1 MRRRRAPTLKLF
13 AFRALEALLAHLEA
27 LVKGSG
33 ALPRLGA
40 ARGAAGARLG
50 AIVDAT
56 VDGAVQLVWDHWELS
71 YSSLTGL
78 FAPTLKRL
86 LALHAAREEGAA
98 VAGDGEAGWVTRLLP
113 QLRALDW
120 SRRAKY
126 HSVRA
131 LLPLLPQ
138 GAATLLEL
146 WPSVLREIF
155 ASLRIPNYASYAS
168 ELLADLLTSLRQ
180 QLRAPA
186 AADAPAADPPPKTK
200 RRRGAAAPPKP
211 SASAVEVP
219 AAGTAWSEPSSP
231 LLVALSE
238 AARCRESIA
247 AAAAA
252 SPRRQ
257 PAAAGS
263 SNTPPTP
270 SPPPT
275 ATAAPARRS
284 RSRACGC
291 CSRC

>member
-1 MRRRRAPTLKLF
+1 MRGSARSSTRRSTARCSSCGTT
-13 AFRALEALLAHLEA
+13 
-27 LVKGSG
+27 GS
-33 ALPRLGA
+33 P
-40 ARGAAGARLG
+40 
-50 AIVDAT
+50 
-56 VDGAVQLVWDHWELS
+56 

-98 VAGDGEAGWVTRLLP
+98 AGGGGEAAGGAARLLP

-131 LLPLLPQ
+131 LLPLLPR

-200 RRRGAAAPPKP
+200 SRRGRGGAEAPASRWKCRRRSAPRG
-211 SASAVEVP
+211 SAS
-219 AAGTAWSEPSSP
+219 SS
-231 LLVALSE
+231 
-238 AARCRESIA
+238 
-247 AAAAA
+247 
-252 SPRRQ
+252 RR
-257 PAAAGS
+257 
-263 SNTPPTP
+263 
-270 SPPPT
+270 
-275 ATAAPARRS
+275 
-284 RSRACGC
+284 
-291 CSRC
+291 

>member
-1 MRRRRAPTLKLF
+1 MAGGVLGACQDGGAPPTLKLF

-27 LVKGSG
+27 LTKGGG
-33 ALPRLGA
+33 ALPPLGA
-40 ARGAAGARLG
+40 AGGAAGARLG

-168 ELLADLLTSLRQ
+168 ELLADLLTR
-180 QLRAPA
+180 
-186 AADAPAADPPPKTK
+186 
-200 RRRGAAAPPKP
+200 
-211 SASAVEVP
+211 SAS
-219 AAGTAWSEPSSP
+219 SS
-231 LLVALSE
+231 
-238 AARCRESIA
+238 AR
-247 AAAAA
+247 
-252 SPRRQ
+252 P
-257 PAAAGS
+257 
-263 SNTPPTP
+263 
-270 SPPPT
+270 PPPT
-275 ATAAPARRS
+275 RPPPTRRRRPRVAAARRRRRS
-284 RSRACGC
+284 RRRARW
-291 CSRC
+291 RCRRRSAPRGSASSSHR